1 MSDGRAISRRSVL
14 YITKLCNIRCKFCYY
29 LDEENKK
36 HTPFDSIERTFQW
49 WKRDYQIDYVDI
61 TGGEPTIHPSIVE
74 IIRCSNKYGI
84 KPTVITN
91 AQRSEIFEPMIEAG
105 LEDLL
110 ISIHGIHDYY
120 DQVVQKKG
128 AFKNIEKTISLLQ
141 KNKFSFRT
149 NTTLTSY
156 SCEDI
161 DEITDWLLMIKPRI
175 ANLIAFN
182 PHEGTLWA
190 DKEGMSFQVSYSR
203 MAEAA
208 KKAIN
213 KLLPA
218 GIWVNVR
225 YMPLCFMKGYEQHV
239 CNFLQWQFDPYEWE
253 VASSE
258 RLSKDVI
265 KQNKEESSANGVFG
279 YSDEEKYRTGWMMK
293 VCKANSFAQNCNQCM
308 NRNICDGIYPQYL
321 KTFGD
326 QEFVPTSGEKV
337 SDPLYHRMK
346 DQRWALLK
354 GRGGL

>member
-1 MSDGRAISRRSVL
+1 MKDGRQVCRRSVV

-29 LDEENKK
+29 IDEENKK

-49 WKRDYQIDYVDI
+49 WKRDYQVDYTDI
-61 TGGEPTIHPSIVE
+61 TGGEPTVHPDIVE
-74 IIRCSNKYGI
+74 IVRCSNKYGI
-84 KPTVITN
+84 KPTIITN
-91 AQRSEIFEPMIEAG
+91 AQRSEMFEPMIEAG
-105 LEDLL
+105 LDDLL

-128 AFKNIEKTISLLQ
+128 AFKNIEKTISILE

-208 KKAIN
+208 KKTID
-213 KLLPA
+213 KLMAA

-258 RLSKDVI
+258 RLSKETI
-265 KQNKEESSANGVFG
+265 SNAITEARANNVYGET
-279 YSDEEKYRTGWMMK
+279 DEEKYHTSVMMNACK
-293 VCKANSFAQNCNQCM
+293 VNTFLPQCEQCM
-308 NRNICDGIYPQYL
+308 NRHICDGIYPQYL
-321 KTFGD
+321 KNFGD
-326 QEFVPTSGEKV
+326 KEFIPTQGDKV
-337 SDPLYHRMK
+337 KDPLFHRMK
-346 DQRWALLK
+346 NTGWAVLK
-354 GRGGL
+354 KDSK

>member
-1 MSDGRAISRRSVL
+1 MNDGRQVCRRSVV
-14 YITKLCNIRCKFCYY
+14 YITKVCNIRCKFCYY
-29 LDEENKK
+29 LDEGNRK

-49 WKRDYQIDYVDI
+49 WKRDYQVDYVDI
-61 TGGEPTIHPSIVE
+61 TGGEPTVHPEIVE

-91 AQRSEIFEPMIEAG
+91 AQRSEVFEPMIEAG
-105 LEDLL
+105 LDDLL

-120 DQVVQKKG
+120 DEVVQKKG
-128 AFKNIEKTISLLQ
+128 AFKNIEKTLSILE

-161 DEITDWLLMIKPRI
+161 DEIVDWLLKIKPRI

-208 KKAIN
+208 KKAIH

-258 RLSKDVI
+258 RVSKENI
-265 KQNKEESSANGVFG
+265 SKTIAEANATGVFG
-279 YSDEEKYRTGWMMK
+279 DTDEERWHTRAMMNGCK
-293 VCKANSFAQNCNQCM
+293 VNAFLPECEKCM
-308 NRNICDGIYPQYL
+308 NRHICDGIYPQYL
-321 KTFGD
+321 KNFGD
-326 QEFVPTSGEKV
+326 KEFVATPGEKV
-337 SDPLYHRMK
+337 RDPLFHRMK
-346 DQRWALLK
+346 DTRWAILK
-354 GRGGL
+354 KDIQ